1 MECNIKDEFL
11 TIRIPAV
18 TKDLPKSKSGKS
30 LIVASTRGNLQTSMQ
45 VVGKNVTVSVNAY
58 VSV

>member
-1 MECNIKDEFL
+1 MECNIKDGYL
-11 TIRIPAV
+11 TIKIPAQI
-18 TKDLPKSKSGKS
+18 KDLPLSKSEKS

-45 VVGKNVTVSVNAY
+45 VGGKNVTVSVNAY